1 MRWIELAG
9 AALLAAASTGA
20 MAAQDPFTD
29 VPKGHWAYKAIS
41 KLRQDQMIN
50 GYKGRYYGDKA
61 FTRYEMAVI
70 LSRYFEQ
77 LKDAREAIR
86 GSVAKT
92 YPLLEKLSK
101 EFAKELDLLG
111 VKTTDLD
118 QRLSK
123 VQDGLGE
130 LRGMVRENQSMI
142 RDVVCRLDAMG
153 PGGVA
158 PRPMAAAPASEEA
171 RPLEVAR
178 RVVEET
184 TREKPRE
191 VEAAEIFR
199 PEPERATS
207 RVSELMGDRDIRSSE
222 DVDRLLLETIA
233 KVKDG
238 RLTKT
243 QAYSVG
249 YLANILYRRVKDMNR
264 PGIHRGLDS
273 SIMDDKIAKLEE
285 TLTVKRSRSRRPDR
299 SLDVGIGQAE

>member
-20 MAAQDPFTD
+20 MAAEDPFKD

-41 KLRQDQMIN
+41 RLQSEKMIS
-50 GYKGRYYGDKA
+50 GYEGRYYGQKA

-77 LKDAREAIR
+77 LKDARNAIR

-111 VKTTDLD
+111 VKTSTLD
-118 QRLSK
+118 KRLSK

-142 RDVVCRLDAMG
+142 RDVVCRLDSMG
-153 PGGVA
+153 PTGVA
-158 PRPMAAAPASEEA
+158 KRTMASLPMRREHPQAEPAPAVPSRVASSRGEEA
-171 RPLEVAR
+171 L
-178 RVVEET
+178 
-184 TREKPRE
+184 
-191 VEAAEIFR
+191 EIFQPRAEASR
-199 PEPERATS
+199 PTRVASLLGS
-207 RVSELMGDRDIRSSE
+207 RDLKSSE
-222 DVDRLLLETIA
+222 DVDNLLLETIA
-233 KVKDG
+233 KVKEG
-238 RLTKT
+238 TLTKT

-249 YLANILYRRVKDMNR
+249 YLANILYRRAKDMNR
-264 PGIHRGLDS
+264 PGIHRGVDS
-273 SIMDDKIAKLEE
+273 ELWNRKIAKLEK
-285 TLTVKRSRSRRPDR
+285 TLSVQRSRSRQPD
-299 SLDVGIGQAE
+299 DEGFGQAE